1 MNIKQIKNE
10 VLKGEIETFSTLN
23 FYKVVYINYKKGP
36 CVKIGPFDSGEKFID
51 FVKFLNEHNVKFYP
65 SL

>member
-1 MNIKQIKNE
+1 MNIKQIKKE
-10 VLKGEIETFSTLN
+10 VLKGEIESFSTFY

-51 FVKFLNEHNVKFYP
+51 FVRFLNEHNVKFYP